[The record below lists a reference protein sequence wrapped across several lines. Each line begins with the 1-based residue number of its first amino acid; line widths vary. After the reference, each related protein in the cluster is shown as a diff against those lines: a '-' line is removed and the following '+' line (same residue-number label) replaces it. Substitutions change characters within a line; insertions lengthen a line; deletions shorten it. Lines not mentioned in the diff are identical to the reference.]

1 MAATALRFRN
11 RWITLTNG
19 VPRMRARPVG
29 IAKQLAAAAVLAY
42 CLPAAAQVN
51 GVGDHPYLGWS
62 SFSEQTI
69 SSNFL
74 TQANMMAQSDALA
87 ASGLQQHGFNYINID
102 SGWMGSFDGYGRP
115 IPNPATFPDIAAL
128 AAHVHANGQKLGIYW
143 IPGLQQPAVDANSP
157 ILGTPYH
164 TQDIMVVP
172 HVPGNAFSSGQFPP
186 YHEKI
191 DFTKPGAQAYVD
203 SVVALFASWGVDFIK
218 LDGVTPGS
226 YDDSLTINN
235 LAEVQAWSAAI
246 AHSGRPIW
254 FTVSWSLD
262 ADYLSTWQQFAN
274 ARRIDEDVECES
286 RCTTLTDW
294 PRITERFYDEVA
306 WEHAAG
312 PTVGWNDLDTLDVGT
327 TLNTGLNET
336 EQHAALTFWAMAN
349 APLYLGGDLTT
360 LSDAG
365 KRMLSN
371 DEVLAIDRSGH
382 PAIQVRGDDTPVWMM
397 KLDDGTVYVALFNM
411 DAIPVP
417 VEVRW
422 RDLGFTAAHRIH
434 DVWNDYDLRP
444 NGRGL
449 EAVVPGHGTRL
460 FRIHASGKAPAEP
473 ATSYE
478 AATAVLGGSAGVYNC
493 PPCSGGLKVGG
504 LGLGLNNT
512 VTFDSVTVPR
522 AGVYQMTVDYMTDG
536 LRAANYSINGGPWLT
551 LNVGGG
557 SGSFTL
563 PVSSTVPVALHA
575 GTNTIRYGNP
585 TSYPPDLD
593 RIVISGDG
601 SATLP
606 VATAYEAENAVLGG
620 SAGTGYCKYCSGAS
634 KANGLGFS
642 GTVTFTNIT
651 VPRDGMYQMEIDY
664 LVGGQRS
671 FFLSVNG
678 AAATELPLNGNG
690 WDAFTATVVPVQLHA
705 GANTIEFS
713 NPSNYAPDLDR
724 IVIVPPRPDEERH

>member
-1 MAATALRFRN
+1 MSAAALRFRD
-11 RWITLTNG
+11 RWITLMDG
-19 VPRMRARPVG
+19 VARRRARPVG
-29 IAKQLAAAAVLAY
+29 IAIAAAAAVLAY

-51 GVGDHPYLGWS
+51 GLGDRPYLGWS
-62 SFSEQTI
+62 SFSQQTL
-69 SSNFL
+69 SGNFL

-87 ASGLQQHGFNYINID
+87 ASGLQRHGFNYINVD
-102 SGWMGSFDGYGRP
+102 SGWMGSFDAYGRP
-115 IPNPATFPDIAAL
+115 IPNPATFPDMAAL

-143 IPGLQQPAVDANSP
+143 IPGVEQPAVDANLP

-164 TQDIMVVP
+164 IQDIMVVP
-172 HVPGNAFSSGQFPP
+172 YAPGNAFSSGQSLP
-186 YHEKI
+186 YHRKI
-191 DFTKPGAQAYVD
+191 DFTKPGAQAYMD
-203 SVVALFASWGVDFIK
+203 SVVALFASWGVDAIK

-235 LAEVQAWSAAI
+235 LADVQAWSLAI

-254 FTVSWSLD
+254 FTISWSLD
-262 ADYLSTWQQFAN
+262 ADYLGTWQQFAN
-274 ARRIDEDVECES
+274 ARRIDEDVECEG
-286 RCTTLTDW
+286 RCATLTDW
-294 PRITERFYDEVA
+294 PRITERFYDEVG

-327 TLNTGLNET
+327 SVNTGLNET
-336 EQHAALTFWAMAN
+336 EQHAAVTFWAMAN
-349 APLYLGGDLTT
+349 APLNLGGDLTT

-397 KLDDGTVYVALFNM
+397 KLDDGAVYLALFNM

-417 VEVRW
+417 VTVRW

-434 DVWNDYDLRP
+434 DVWNDFDLRP
-444 NGRGL
+444 NGPGL
-449 EAVVPGHGTRL
+449 EALVPGHGTRL

-478 AATAVLGGSAGVYNC
+478 AATATLGGTAGVYNC
-493 PPCSGGLKVGG
+493 PACSGGLKVGG

-536 LRAANYSINGGPWLT
+536 LRAAMYSINGGPWLT

-563 PVSSTVPVALHA
+563 PTSSTVPVALHA

-620 SAGTGYCKYCSGAS
+620 SAGTVYCEYCSGAS
-634 KANGLGFS
+634 KADGLGFS

-651 VPRDGMYQMEIDY
+651 VPQDGTYQMEIDY

-678 AAATELPLNGNG
+678 AAGTELPLTGNG
-690 WDAFTATVVPVQLHA
+690 WDAFTTTVVSVRLHA

-724 IVIVPPRPDEERH
+724 IVIVPPCP

>member
-1 MAATALRFRN
+1 MAAAGLRFRD
-11 RWITLTNG
+11 RWVTLTNG
-19 VPRMRARPVG
+19 VPRLRARPVG
-29 IAKQLAAAAVLAY
+29 IALALAAAVLAY
-42 CLPAAAQVN
+42 SLPAAAQVN
-51 GVGDHPYLGWS
+51 GLGAHPYLGWS
-62 SFSEQTI
+62 SFSEQTL
-69 SSNFL
+69 SGSFL
-74 TQANMMAQSDALA
+74 TQANMVAQSDALA
-87 ASGLQQHGFNYINID
+87 ASGLQQHGFTYINVD
-102 SGWMGSFDGYGRP
+102 SGWMGSFDAYGRP
-115 IPNPATFPDIAAL
+115 IPNPATFPDMAAL

-203 SVVALFASWGVDFIK
+203 SVVALFASWGVDLIK

-235 LAEVQAWSAAI
+235 LLEVQAWSTAI

-254 FTVSWSLD
+254 LTVSWSLD
-262 ADYLSTWQQFAN
+262 EDFLGTWQQFGN
-274 ARRIDEDVECES
+274 GRRIDEDVECEG
-286 RCTTLTDW
+286 RCSTLTDW
-294 PRITERFYDEVA
+294 PRITERFYDVVG
-306 WEHAAG
+306 WEHTAG
-312 PTVGWNDLDTLDVGT
+312 PTTGWNDLDTLDVGT
-327 TLNTGLNET
+327 SLNTGLNET
-336 EQHAALTFWAMAN
+336 EQHAAFTFWAMAN
-349 APLYLGGDLTT
+349 APIYLGGDLTT

-382 PAIQVRGDDTPVWMM
+382 PAIQVRGDDTPIWMM
-397 KLDDGTVYVALFNM
+397 KLDDGTVYVALYNM

-417 VEVRW
+417 VNVRW
-422 RDLGFTAAHRIH
+422 RDLGFTRALQIH
-434 DVWNDYDLRP
+434 DVWNGNDLEP
-444 NGRGL
+444 EGPAL
-449 EAVVPGHGTRL
+449 KAIVAGHGTRL
-460 FRIHASGKAPAEP
+460 FRIRASGKAPVEP
-473 ATSYE
+473 GTSYE
-478 AATAVLGGSAGVYNC
+478 AATATLSGTAGVYSC
-493 PPCSGGLKVGG
+493 PACSDGLKVGG

-522 AGVYQMTVDYMTDG
+522 AGVYNMTVDYMTGG
-536 LRAANYSINGGPWLT
+536 LRASLYSINGGPWFT

-557 SGSFTL
+557 SFLL
-563 PVSSTVPVALHA
+563 PTSSTVPVALQA

-585 TSYPPDLD
+585 TSYPADLD

-601 SATLP
+601 SAKLP
-606 VATAYEAENAVLGG
+606 VATAYEAENAVLAG
-620 SAGTGYCKYCSGAS
+620 SAGTTYCEYCSGAS

-664 LVGGQRS
+664 LVGGQRT

-690 WDAFTATVVPVQLHA
+690 WDAFTPTVVPVQLHA

-724 IVIVPPRPDEERH
+724 IVIVPPCPDEERD

>member
-1 MAATALRFRN
+1 MAAATLRFRV
-11 RWITLTNG
+11 G
-19 VPRMRARPVG
+19 VA
-29 IAKQLAAAAVLAY
+29 LAVLAY
-42 CLPAAAQVN
+42 CVPAAAQVN
-51 GVGDHPYLGWS
+51 GVGERPYAGWS
-62 SFSEQTI
+62 SFSEQTL
-69 SSNFL
+69 SGSFL

-87 ASGLQQHGFNYINID
+87 ASGLQKHGFNYINID

-235 LAEVQAWSAAI
+235 LAEVQAWSTAI

-254 FTVSWSLD
+254 LTVSWSLD
-262 ADYLSTWQQFAN
+262 EDYLSTWQQFGN
-274 ARRIDEDVECES
+274 GRRIDEDVECEG
-286 RCTTLTDW
+286 RCSTLTDW
-294 PRITERFYDEVA
+294 PRITERFYDVVG
-306 WEHAAG
+306 WEHTAG
-312 PTVGWNDLDTLDVGT
+312 STTGWNDLDTLDVGT
-327 TLNTGLNET
+327 SLDTGLNET
-336 EQHAALTFWAMAN
+336 EQHAAFTFWAMAN
-349 APLYLGGDLTT
+349 APIYLGGDLTT

-397 KLDDGTVYVALFNM
+397 KTDDGTVYLALYNM
-411 DAIPVP
+411 DAIALPVK
-417 VEVRW
+417 VRW

-434 DVWNDYDLRP
+434 DVWNGNDLAP
-444 NGRGL
+444 EGPGF
-449 EAVVPGHGTRL
+449 EAIVAGHGTRL
-460 FRIHASGKAPAEP
+460 FRIAASGKAPVEP
-473 ATSYE
+473 STSYE
-478 AATAVLGGSAGVYNC
+478 AAQSTLSGTAGVYGC
-493 PPCSGGLKVGG
+493 PNCSGGQKVGG

-522 AGVYQMTVDYMTDG
+522 AGVYNMTLYYMTGG
-536 LRAANYSINGGPWLT
+536 LRASEYSINNGPWFT
-551 LNVGGG
+551 INVGGG
-557 SGSFTL
+557 TYSFGGSNTAV
-563 PVSSTVPVALHA
+563 PEVTTVPVALRA
-575 GTNTIRYGNP
+575 GTNTIKYGNP
-585 TSYPPDLD
+585 TSYPADLD

-601 SATLP
+601 SSATLP
-606 VATAYEAENAVLGG
+606 DATTYEAENAVLAG
-620 SAGTGYCKYCSGAS
+620 SAGTTYCEYCSGAS

-651 VPRDGMYQMEIDY
+651 VPKDGTYQMEIDY

-678 AAATELPLNGNG
+678 AAATELPLSGNG
-690 WDAFTATVVPVQLHA
+690 WDAFTPTVVPVKLHA

-724 IVIVPPRPDEERH
+724 IVIVPSCP

>member
-1 MAATALRFRN
+1 MTAAAVRFRD
-11 RWITLTNG
+11 RWISFTNV
-19 VPRMRARPVG
+19 VPRMRAWPVG
-29 IAKQLAAAAVLAY
+29 IATLLATAVLAY

-51 GVGDHPYLGWS
+51 GVGAHPYLGWS
-62 SFSEQTI
+62 SFSQQTI
-69 SSNFL
+69 SSDFL
-74 TQANMMAQSDALA
+74 TQANMVAQSDALA
-87 ASGLQQHGFNYINID
+87 TSGLQQHGFNYINID

-172 HVPGNAFSSGQFPP
+172 HVPGNSFSSGQFPP

-235 LAEVQAWSAAI
+235 LAEVQAWSTAI

-274 ARRIDEDVECES
+274 ARRIDEDVECEG
-286 RCTTLTDW
+286 RCGTLTNW

-360 LSDAG
+360 LSAAG

-397 KLDDGTVYVALFNM
+397 KLDDGTVYLALFNM

-417 VEVRW
+417 VTVRW

-434 DVWNDYDLRP
+434 DVWNGNDLLP
-444 NGRGL
+444 NGPGL
-449 EAVVPGHGTRL
+449 EALVPGHGTRL
-460 FRIHASGKAPAEP
+460 FRINASGKAPAGP

-478 AATAVLGGSAGVYNC
+478 AAKAILSGTAGVYNC
-493 PPCSGGLKVGG
+493 PPCSGGVKVGG

-522 AGVYQMTVDYMTDG
+522 PGVYDMTFDYMTDG
-536 LRAANYSINGGPWLT
+536 LRAAMYSINGGPWLT

-593 RIVISGDG
+593 RITISGDG

-606 VATAYEAENAVLGG
+606 VASAYEAENAVLGG

-642 GTVTFTNIT
+642 GTVTFTDIT
-651 VPRDGMYQMEIDY
+651 VPRAGTYQMEIDY
-664 LVGGQRS
+664 LVSGQRS

-678 AAATELPLNGNG
+678 AAATELPLDGST
-690 WDAFTATVVPVQLHA
+690 WDAFTSTVVSVQLHA
-705 GANTIEFS
+705 GENTIEFS
-713 NPSNYAPDLDR
+713 NPSQYAPDLDR
-724 IVIVPPRPDEERH
+724 IVIAAPCPDLGSH

>member
-1 MAATALRFRN
+1 MTTATLLFRG
-11 RWITLTNG
+11 RWITL
-19 VPRMRARPVG
+19 
-29 IAKQLAAAAVLAY
+29 AAVLAY

-51 GVGDHPYLGWS
+51 GVGDRPFAGWS
-62 SFSEQTI
+62 SFSEQTL
-69 SSNFL
+69 SGSFL

-102 SGWMGSFDGYGRP
+102 SGWMGSFDAYGRP
-115 IPNPATFPDIAAL
+115 IPNPATFPDMAAL

-157 ILGTPYH
+157 ILGTSYH

-254 FTVSWSLD
+254 LTVSWSLD
-262 ADYLSTWQQFAN
+262 EDYLSTWQQFGN
-274 ARRIDEDVECES
+274 ARRIDEDVECEG
-286 RCTTLTDW
+286 RCSTLTDW
-294 PRITERFYDEVA
+294 PRITERFYDVVG
-306 WEHAAG
+306 WEHTAG
-312 PTVGWNDLDTLDVGT
+312 PTTGWNDLDTLDVGT
-327 TLNTGLNET
+327 SLNTGLNDT
-336 EQHAALTFWAMAN
+336 EQHAAFTFWAMAN
-349 APLYLGGDLTT
+349 APIYLGGDLTT

-397 KLDDGTVYVALFNM
+397 KTDDGTVYLALYNM
-411 DAIPVP
+411 DAIALPVK
-417 VEVRW
+417 VRW
-422 RDLGFTAAHRIH
+422 RDLGFTAGHRIH
-434 DVWNDYDLRP
+434 DVWNGNDLAP
-444 NGRGL
+444 EGL
-449 EAVVPGHGTRL
+449 GFEAIVAGHGTRL
-460 FRIHASGKAPAEP
+460 FRIAAVGKAPVEP
-473 ATSYE
+473 STSYE
-478 AATAVLGGSAGVYNC
+478 AAQATLSGTAGVYGC
-493 PPCSGGLKVGG
+493 PNCSGGQKVGG

-522 AGVYQMTVDYMTDG
+522 AGVYNMTLYYMTGG
-536 LRAANYSINGGPWLT
+536 LRASEYSINDGPWLT
-551 LNVGGG
+551 INVGGG
-557 SGSFTL
+557 TYSFGGSNTAM
-563 PVSSTVPVALHA
+563 PEVTTVPVALRA
-575 GTNTIRYGNP
+575 GTNTIKYGNP
-585 TSYPPDLD
+585 TSYPADLD

-601 SATLP
+601 SSATLSA
-606 VATAYEAENAVLGG
+606 ATAYEAENAVLGG
-620 SAGTGYCKYCSGAS
+620 SAGTTYCEYCSGAS

-651 VPRDGMYQMEIDY
+651 VPKDGTYQMEIDY

-678 AAATELPLNGNG
+678 AAATELPLTGNG
-690 WDAFTATVVPVQLHA
+690 WDAFTPTVVPVKLHA

-724 IVIVPPRPDEERH
+724 IVIAAPCR